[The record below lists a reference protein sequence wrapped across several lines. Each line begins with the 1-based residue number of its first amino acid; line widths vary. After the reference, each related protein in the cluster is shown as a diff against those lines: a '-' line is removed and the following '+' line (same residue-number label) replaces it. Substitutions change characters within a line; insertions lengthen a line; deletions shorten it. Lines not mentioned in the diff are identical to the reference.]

1 MNIFQTL
8 FKNMDRKT
16 ISGLTDE
23 LKALYISN
31 YFDKNSQSILF
42 ACNSLFEAN
51 KFYQMLKN
59 YQEEVYFFPM
69 DDFMTSEILAIS
81 PDFKITRLETLNVLK
96 SQKKV
101 IVVTNLMG
109 YLRFLPEP
117 STFYSHYMKL
127 QKNMEISRDDF
138 LEKLIQVGYKRETI
152 VNKSGEL
159 AVRGFVIDI
168 FPIHEENP
176 IRIEFWGDTIDSIRY
191 FDVDTQLTI
200 RDISEIEI
208 MPNTEFITD
217 VILDK
222 EYPHRELINFGKV
235 VSICDYLSNG
245 ALFYNDENDLLVSYQ
260 NLMEEIKE
268 YCLDSN
274 IPLDTKFI
282 LDFKALEK
290 KQTINLCNFD
300 NNVVEE
306 VQAYSSHCLN
316 EKFTSLDEIPKILEK
331 YRKQYRYVIIC
342 VSNRYQANKIMDTFE
357 KEDYIFTNQENI
369 EEKKINII
377 IKNIQEG
384 FIFNDMVVISENE
397 IFNRKPISNLYK
409 TNFKYGTRIKDI
421 TKLNIG
427 DYIVHNIHGIGRYCG
442 IKTITKNKLVKDY
455 LQIEYRDG
463 DKLYIPVEKIDMIS
477 KYSSNEGYVPKVNK
491 LGSNEWEK
499 VKLRARSK
507 AKDIADEL
515 LKLYALREMKSGF
528 AFLPD
533 DENQIAFE
541 KEFNFIETPDQL
553 RAIDEIKKD
562 MESPHP
568 MDRLLC
574 GDVGYGKTEVAFR
587 AAFKAILSGK
597 QVALLCPTTILSNQ
611 HYQNALNRFRSF
623 PIEIRLLNR
632 FVSSKQVRQTID
644 DLKDGKV
651 DFVIGT
657 HKLLNDAIEFKNLGL
672 LIIDEEQRF
681 GVTHKEKIKKYKENI
696 DVLTLS
702 ATPIPRTL
710 QMSMSGIRGLSLIE
724 TPPHNRY
731 PVQTYVLSYNQ
742 KVLKDAIY
750 KEISRQGQVFVLYNH
765 IDNIERKARE
775 IEQLVPDAR
784 VIFAHGRMN
793 KQELEDIMFRFTN
806 HEFDVLLCTTII
818 ETGIDIPNVNTLL
831 VMDADQF
838 GLSQLYQLR
847 GRVGRTDKL
856 AYCYL
861 MYDQNKILSDI
872 AKKRLE
878 AIKEFTELGSGLSIA
893 MRDLSIRGAGD
904 ILGSEQAGFIDSV
917 GIELFSKMLKEEIE
931 KLNGNFKEEIE
942 ENAQPLIE
950 VDTYV
955 EDTYVKEED
964 LKIEIH
970 KKINEID
977 SYEKLLEIKEQLEDR
992 FGKISDKLI
1001 IYMHE
1006 EWFEHLASKLK
1017 IRRVRQTDSE
1027 VQIVLD
1033 KELTE
1038 KINGEILFVEALK
1051 ISSKFR
1057 FKMQGKQLMI
1067 TFPIKN
1073 LEKHFVY
1080 YLIDLLQVIEKAI

>member
-1 MNIFQTL
+1 MNIFQNM
-8 FKNMDRKT
+8 FKRIDVET
-16 ISGLTDE
+16 VCGLTDE

-31 YFDKNSQSILF
+31 YFDQTNQSILF
-42 ACNSLFEAN
+42 NCNSLFEAN
-51 KFYQMLKN
+51 KFYQMIKN
-59 YQEEVYFFPM
+59 YQKDVYFFPM

-81 PDFKITRLETLNVLK
+81 PNFKIIRLETLHALK
-96 SQKKV
+96 ANKQAIV
-101 IVVTNLMG
+101 ITNLMG
-109 YLRFLPEP
+109 YLRFLPKP
-117 STFYSHYMKL
+117 SVFYNHYLCLK
-127 QKNMEISRDDF
+127 KDMEISHDVL
-138 LEKLIQVGYKRETI
+138 LERLIQNGYIRETI

-159 AVRGFVIDI
+159 AIRGFVIDI

-191 FDVDTQLTI
+191 FDIDTQLTI
-200 RDISEIEI
+200 RDVSEIAI

-217 VILDK
+217 KIIQK
-222 EYPHRELINFGKV
+222 EYPHRDLIQFEKV
-235 VSICDYLSNG
+235 VSIYDYLSNG
-245 ALFYNDENDLLVSYQ
+245 VTFYNDFHDLEVSYR
-260 NLMEEIKE
+260 NLLEEIKD
-268 YCLDSN
+268 YCVEAN
-274 IPLDTKFI
+274 IPLNTQFV
-282 LDFKALEK
+282 LDFQSLQNNASV
-290 KQTINLCNFD
+290 NLCNFD
-300 NNVVEE
+300 NKNSNNSIT
-306 VQAYSSHCLN
+306 YFSHLLN
-316 EKFTSLDEIPKILEK
+316 EKFTNLEEIPKILEK
-331 YRKQYRYVIIC
+331 YRKQYEYVIIC
-342 VSNRYQANKIMDTFE
+342 VSNRYQANKIIDTFE
-357 KEDYIFTNQENI
+357 KEDYIFTDKENI
-369 EEKKINII
+369 ETKKINII
-377 IKNIQEG
+377 IKNIHEG
-384 FIFNDMVVISENE
+384 FILDNIVVISENE

-477 KYSSNEGYVPKVNK
+477 KYSSNEGYIPKINK

-499 VKLRARSK
+499 IKLKARTK

-515 LKLYALREMKSGF
+515 LKIYALREMKSGF

-553 RAIDEIKKD
+553 RAIEEIKKD
-562 MESPHP
+562 MESSHP

-611 HYQNALNRFRSF
+611 HFQNALNRFCSF
-623 PIEIRLLNR
+623 PVEIRLLNR
-632 FVSSKQVRQTID
+632 FISPKQVKQTIQD
-644 DLKDGKV
+644 IKEGKV

-731 PVQTYVLSYNQ
+731 PVQTYVLSYNP

-765 IDNIERKARE
+765 IDNIEKRAKE
-775 IEQLVPDAR
+775 IEQLIPDAR
-784 VIFAHGRMN
+784 VMYAHGRMN
-793 KQELEDIMFRFTN
+793 KQELEDIMFQFTN
-806 HEFDVLLCTTII
+806 HEFDILLCTTII

-931 KLNGNFKEEIE
+931 KLNGNFKEETE
-942 ENAQPLIE
+942 EAPQPLIE

-970 KKINEID
+970 KKINEIN
-977 SYEKLLEIKEQLEDR
+977 SYQKLLEIKEQLEDR
-992 FGKISDKLI
+992 FGKLSDKLI

-1006 EWFEHLASKLK
+1006 EWFEHFANSLK
-1017 IRRVRQTDSE
+1017 IKRVRQTDSE
-1027 VQIVLD
+1027 IQIILD

-1038 KINGEILFVEALK
+1038 KINGEILFVEVLK

-1057 FKMQGKQLMI
+1057 FKMQGKQLVI
-1067 TFPIKN
+1067 TFPIQN
-1073 LEKHFVY
+1073 LDKHFVY
-1080 YLIDLLQVIEKAI
+1080 YLLDLLQVIEKAI